1 MARFYKVS
9 YASDGKVVVRPSLDA
24 KLDKRDAAVFP
35 ESISGE
41 KNGERAATFFAEA
54 LRGPVPMR
62 GSLEWQDLIGL
73 AKYALAVAP
82 DIYSTYDLPNRLAT
96 PLHATQKHEAARA
109 ALGSSKLTD
118 EVNDPVAA
126 PRRQPEAATRK
137 VNERANALRQG
148 LHELDHETT
157 RHVVDGLEKD
167 MKQFGEELTQDLRKL
182 ADLLGLG
189 SSSAPKH
196 IVKSAI
202 RKLEEATERSQLR
215 RITRALRMY
224 PRDAQKARHEGRSPP
239 A

>member
-54 LRGPVPMR
+54 LRGPIPMR
-62 GSLEWQDLIGL
+62 GSLEWQDLTGL
-73 AKYALAVAP
+73 AKHALAVAP
-82 DIYSTYDLPNRLAT
+82 DIYSTYDLPNRLT
-96 PLHATQKHEAARA
+96 PPFHATQKHEAPRA
-109 ALGSSKLTD
+109 TPGSSKLAD
-118 EVNDPVAA
+118 AA
-126 PRRQPEAATRK
+126 DAPMPEPRRRPEAATREA
-137 VNERANALRQG
+137 NQRADALRQG
-148 LHELDHETT
+148 LHELDHEST

-167 MKQFGEELTQDLRKL
+167 MKQFGGELTQDLQKL

-189 SSSAPKH
+189 SSSAPKD
-196 IVKSAI
+196 IIKSAI
-202 RKLEEATERSQLR
+202 WKLEEVTERSQLR

-224 PRDAQKARHEGRSPP
+224 PREA
-239 A
+239 

>member
-35 ESISGE
+35 ESISGK

-73 AKYALAVAP
+73 AGYALAVAP
-82 DIYSTYDLPNRLAT
+82 DIYSTYDLPNHLAT
-96 PLHATQKHEAARA
+96 SLHTMHEHEAARVA
-109 ALGSSKLTD
+109 SGSSKLAD
-118 EVNDPVAA
+118 AVNDPVAA
-126 PRRQPEAATRK
+126 ARREPEAATGEAH
-137 VNERANALRQG
+137 ERADALRQG
-148 LHELDHETT
+148 LQKLDHESTK
-157 RHVVDGLEKD
+157 HLVDGLERD
-167 MKQFGEELTQDLRKL
+167 MKQFGGELTQDFQKL

-189 SSSAPKH
+189 SSSAPKD
-196 IVKSAI
+196 IIKSAI
-202 RKLEEATERSQLR
+202 RKLEGVTDRSQLR

-224 PRDAQKARHEGRSPP
+224 PRDAQKAGH
-239 A
+239 